1 MMIVPLDR
9 SWNDWRT
16 KARQLLAEKV
26 LPQDIHWK
34 CDELEFS
41 FGEEFLPKKV
51 TSEFTL
57 PREFVETAMT
67 VSAYRDDSTWD
78 LLYRIAWRILYEDR
92 NLLQIPI
99 DPEVRELVARRQSVG
114 RDIHKMHAFVR
125 FREIKEGK
133 DSIFMA
139 WHRPDHRILRLA
151 IPFFK
156 DRFNGMNWV
165 IMTEDES
172 VSWNQSEL
180 SFLPGIGKVEL
191 PPDEKEDLWK
201 NYYSSIFNPARVKV
215 NMMKKEMAVRYW
227 ETMPETQLITSLL
240 ADASNRVKKFEEAN
254 PRMRPIQFASSLSE
268 MKEAMKKCQSCGI
281 CARSHGPV
289 PGVGP
294 VDAQLAII
302 GEQPGDEEDLGQAPF
317 IGPSGRELSRALLE
331 AHIERK
337 DIYLSNAVK
346 GFKWVKGSIER
357 EHRTADSK
365 EISACRPW
373 LQNEL
378 SLIKPKILVC
388 LGRVA
393 AQSVVGKLIKLEDV
407 RGRFFS
413 TPLCE
418 KTIVLPHPASILRI
432 KDPHEQEISRQR
444 FWKEMQMVKNELNQ
458 LTSFRLSQIL

>member
-1 MMIVPLDR
+1 MIIVPLDR

-16 KARQLLAEKV
+16 KARQLLAQKV
-26 LPQDIHWK
+26 YPQDIHWK
-34 CDELEFS
+34 CDEFEFS
-41 FGEEFLPKKV
+41 FGEEFRPRPIN
-51 TSEFTL
+51 SEFTL
-57 PREFVETAMT
+57 PREFIETAMS
-67 VSAYRDDSTWD
+67 VSAYRNDSTWD
-78 LLYRIAWRILYEDR
+78 LLYRIAWRLLYENR
-92 NLLQIPI
+92 NLLQITI
-99 DPEVRELVARRQSVG
+99 DSEVRELMARRHSVG

-125 FREIKEGK
+125 FREIKNGE

-172 VSWNQSEL
+172 VSWDKKEL

-201 NYYSSIFNPARVKV
+201 NYYSAIFNPARVKV
-215 NMMKKEMAVRYW
+215 KMMKKEMAVRYW
-227 ETMPETQLITSLL
+227 DTLPETQLISSLL
-240 ADASNRVKKFEEAN
+240 DDAENRVKKFEEAN
-254 PRMRPIQFASSLSE
+254 PRVIPIKSVSSLSE
-268 MKEAMKKCQSCGI
+268 IKEAMRKCQSCGI

-289 PGVGP
+289 SGIGP
-294 VDAQLAII
+294 IDAKLAFI
-302 GEQPGDEEDLGQAPF
+302 GEQPGDQEDLRQVPF
-317 IGPSGRELSRALLE
+317 IGPAGQELARAL
-331 AHIERK
+331 AAVQIERN
-337 DIYLSNAVK
+337 DIYLTNAVK

-378 SLIKPKILVC
+378 GIIKPKILVC
-388 LGRVA
+388 LGRIA
-393 AQSVVGKLIKLEDV
+393 AQSVIGKLIKLEDV
-407 RGRFFS
+407 RGQFFA
-413 TPLCE
+413 TPMSD

-432 KDPHEQEISRQR
+432 KDPQEQEISRQR
-444 FWKEMQMVKNELNQ
+444 FLSEMMLVKEEFN
-458 LTSFRLSQIL
+458 RLA